1 MHNSNRIPL
10 ALAAA
15 LAAEVAL
22 APAAQAWGQAPGSG
36 ADIEPQPCG
45 HLPEDPCP
53 TLLERP
59 CDSDGA
65 VATCD
70 CRCGEGWWS
79 RRTESIGT
87 TPAVPWDSGAQATTI
102 NLTTWR
108 WRGAASAFAGHAEAS
123 FDLNGFSNLWHAGSV
138 TKSVSAAHSTVERE
152 EWEGPGAPCPR
163 LVHVAAM
170 GGALVE
176 LSLTCSATAGTA
188 ASGSVSIAGACRG
201 PGEANAQLEGKTV
214 NGTAAY
220 SQLSH
225 NVVAAGKLGTTV
237 DDDGFGIDGRISR
250 EVEWKLQG
258 NGVATGSAAYVVLPD
273 RTYCAFTNRSLT
285 LRSSGSVAVSIGATV
300 DENGSA
306 SASAFGLVALRVI

>member
-1 MHNSNRIPL
+1 MGHTRLNAAHGA

-15 LAAEVAL
+15 GIAL
-22 APAAQAWGQAPGSG
+22 APAMADGRGPID
-36 ADIEPQPCG
+36 DIERQPCART
-45 HLPEDPCP
+45 PADPCP
-53 TLLERP
+53 SVLERP
-59 CDSDGA
+59 CDADGA
-65 VATCD
+65 AVPCD

-79 RRTESIGT
+79 RRTVSIGT
-87 TPAVPWDSGAQATTI
+87 TPAAPWESGPQVTTV

-108 WRGAASAFAGHAEAS
+108 WSGAASAFAGHAEAS
-123 FDLNGFSNLWHAGSV
+123 HDLTGYSTLWHAGSM

-152 EWEGPGAPCPR
+152 EWEGTGAPCPR

-170 GGALVE
+170 GGAMIE
-176 LSLTCSATAGTA
+176 LSLTCSATVGTG
-188 ASGSVSIAGACRG
+188 ASGSVSLAGACKG
-201 PGEANAQLEGKTV
+201 PGNASAQLDGKTV
-214 NGTAAY
+214 TGTAAY

-250 EVEWKLQG
+250 EVQWKLQG

-273 RTYCAFTNRSLT
+273 RTYCAFTNRQLT

-300 DENGSA
+300 DDNGSA
-306 SASAFGLVALRVI
+306 SASAFGLVALRVV